1 MIEAIETGNL
11 LTIGAFSVKIGTVTS
26 GAGVNVGRRVDVGMA
41 LNCAASVGS
50 MVAVA
55 GGAGVGGG
63 STIRKDPGETATSGE

>member
-11 LTIGAFSVKIGTVTS
+11 LTIGAFSVKIGTVTT
-26 GAGVNVGRRVDVGMA
+26 GAGVNVGRRVDVAIA

-63 STIRKDPGETATSGE
+63 STTRKDPGEMATSGE